1 MLSIN
6 TNIAAMQSHYYMEQN
21 SNALNLSLQ
30 RLSSG
35 LRINGASDDA
45 AGLAIAQKMQGQV
58 NGLNQASSNAQDAI
72 NLLQTADGA
81 LNETDNILQRMR
93 TLAVQ
98 AANDTLTASDR
109 SNISDEMTAL
119 SKEIDR
125 IAGDTQFNTQNLLN
139 GGNVASSGF
148 TFQIGANAGQI
159 LNVTIATAN
168 AAALTVTTTS
178 LTVSSA
184 SFASTTLQNVDNAIN
199 QVSMIRSKLGA
210 NINRL
215 QHTVSNL
222 SVESQNMSASLS
234 QIQDVD
240 MAAEAS
246 NLTREQI
253 LMQSSQAML
262 AQANQAPQGILR
274 LIGA

>member
-6 TNIAAMQSHYYMEQN
+6 TNIAALQAHDYMQIN
-21 SNALNLSLQ
+21 NDALNKSLE
-30 RLSSG
+30 RMSSG
-35 LRINGASDDA
+35 LRINGAADDA
-45 AGLAIAQKMQGQV
+45 AGLAIAQKMLGQV

-109 SNISDEMTAL
+109 ANITDEMTAL

-125 IAGDTQFNTQNLLN
+125 IASATQFNTNNLLN
-139 GGNVASSGF
+139 GGAVATAGF

-168 AAALTVTTTS
+168 ASALTVTTTS
-178 LTVSSA
+178 LTVSSS
-184 SFASTTLQNVDNAIN
+184 SFASATLHNIDNALSS
-199 QVSMIRSKLGA
+199 VSSIRALLGA

-222 SVESQNMSASLS
+222 NVESQNMSSSLS
-234 QIQDVD
+234 QIQDLD
-240 MAAEAS
+240 MASEAS

-262 AQANQAPQGILR
+262 AQANQAPQMILK
-274 LIGA
+274 LIGG

>member
-1 MLSIN
+1 MISIN
-6 TNIAAMQSHYYMEQN
+6 TNIAAIQAHDYMQINED
-21 SNALNLSLQ
+21 ALNKSLE
-30 RLSSG
+30 RMSSG
-35 LRINGASDDA
+35 LRINGAADDA
-45 AGLAIAQKMQGQV
+45 AGLAIAQKMLGQV

-93 TLAVQ
+93 TLSVQ

-109 SNISDEMTAL
+109 ANITDEMTAL

-125 IAGDTQFNTQNLLN
+125 IAADTQFNTNNLLN
-139 GGNVASSGF
+139 GGSVATGGF

-159 LNVTIATAN
+159 LNVTISTAN
-168 AAALTVTTTS
+168 ASALSVSTTN

-184 SFASTTLQNVDNAIN
+184 SFASATLQNIDNALSS
-199 QVSMIRSKLGA
+199 VSSIRALLGA

-222 SVESQNMSASLS
+222 NVESQNMSASLS
-234 QIQDVD
+234 QIQDLD
-240 MAAEAS
+240 MASEAS

-262 AQANQAPQGILR
+262 AQANQAPQTILK
-274 LIGA
+274 LIGG

>member
-1 MLSIN
+1 MLSVN
-6 TNIAAMQSHYYMEQN
+6 TNISAIQAHYYMEQN

-109 SNISDEMTAL
+109 SNITDEMTAL

-125 IAGDTQFNTQNLLN
+125 IAGDTQFNTTNLLN
-139 GGNVASSGF
+139 GGSVASKGF
-148 TFQIGANAGQI
+148 TFQIGANAGQV

-168 AAALTVTTTS
+168 AAALTVGTTN

-184 SFASTTLQNVDNAIN
+184 SFASTTLANIDNAIN
-199 QVSMIRSKLGA
+199 QVSAIRSTLGA
-210 NINRL
+210 NVNRL

-222 SVESQNMSASLS
+222 DVESQNMQASLS

-253 LMQSSQAML
+253 LMQSSQAMR
-262 AQANQAPQGILR
+262 AQANSTPQGLLR
-274 LIGA
+274 LIGG

>member
-1 MLSIN
+1 MLSVN
-6 TNIAAMQSHYYMEQN
+6 TNIAAIQAHYYMEQN

-93 TLAVQ
+93 TLSVQ

-109 SNISDEMTAL
+109 ANISDEMTAL
-119 SKEIDR
+119 SQEIDR
-125 IAGDTQFNTQNLLN
+125 IAGDTQFNTTNLLN
-139 GGNVASSGF
+139 GGSVASNGF

-168 AAALTVTTTS
+168 ASALTVGTTS

-199 QVSMIRSKLGA
+199 AVSAIRATLGA
-210 NINRL
+210 NVNRL

-222 SVESQNMSASLS
+222 DVESQNMQASLS

-240 MAAEAS
+240 MASEAS

-262 AQANQAPQGILR
+262 AQANQTPQGLLR
-274 LIGA
+274 LIGG

>member
-6 TNIAAMQSHYYMEQN
+6 TNIAALQAHYYMEQN
-21 SNALNLSLQ
+21 NNGLSQSLQ

-35 LRINGASDDA
+35 LRINGAADDA
-45 AGLAIAQKMQGQV
+45 AGLAIAQKMQAQV

-125 IAGDTQFNTQNLLN
+125 IAGDTQFNTRNLLN
-139 GGNVASSGF
+139 GGSVASNGF

-159 LNVTIATAN
+159 LNVTLATAN
-168 AAALTVTTTS
+168 ASALTVTTTN

-184 SFASTTLQNVDNAIN
+184 SFASATLQNIDNAIG
-199 QVSMIRSKLGA
+199 QVSLIRSKLGA

-222 SVESQNMSASLS
+222 SVESQNMSSSLS

-240 MAAEAS
+240 MASEAS

-262 AQANQAPQGILR
+262 AQANQAPMGILK

>member
-1 MLSIN
+1 MLSVN
-6 TNIAAMQSHYYMEQN
+6 TNIGAMQAQYYMEVN
-21 SNALNLSLQ
+21 NNNLNQSLQ

-35 LRINGASDDA
+35 LRINGAADDA
-45 AGLAIAQKMQGQV
+45 AGLAISQKMTAQV
-58 NGLNQASSNAQDAI
+58 NGLNQASSNAQDGI

-109 SNISDEMTAL
+109 ANISDEMNAL
-119 SKEIDR
+119 SSEIDR
-125 IAGDTQFNTQNLLN
+125 IAGATQFNTQTLLN
-139 GGNVASSGF
+139 GGASF

-168 AAALTVTTTS
+168 ASALTVQQS
-178 LTVSSA
+178 DLTVSSA
-184 SFASTTLQNVDNAIN
+184 SFASATIANIDGAIANV
-199 QVSMIRSKLGA
+199 STIRSGLGA

-222 SVESQNMSASLS
+222 NVESTNLSASLS
-234 QIQDVD
+234 QIQDVN
-240 MAAEAS
+240 MATAAS
-246 NLTREQI
+246 QLTREQI

-262 AQANQAPQGILR
+262 AQANQAPQTILK
-274 LIGA
+274 LIGG